1 MITFYLADM
10 DSWWAGLAGMDRF
23 FFLIALASGIV
34 AGALTLAGLLGL
46 DHGGDGFELA
56 HGDATG
62 DAEGFS
68 LRAITGFFLGFGWV
82 GFACSTS
89 GYGAAISSGAAL
101 AAGLVMMFG
110 IRFAMKSMKRLRAD
124 GTVKY
129 EDAVGTVATVYVT
142 IPPVGATGGQVT
154 ANFKN
159 RQETLPAIQHGAEAI
174 SAGARVRITGT
185 DTRTMVVEKI

>member
-10 DSWWAGLAGMDRF
+10 DSWWAGLAGLDRF
-23 FFLIALASGIV
+23 FFLIALVSGIV
-34 AGALTLAGLLGL
+34 ASGLTIGGLMGL

-89 GYGAAISSGAAL
+89 GYGAAVSAGSAL
-101 AAGLVMMFG
+101 ATGFVMMFG
-110 IRFAMKSMKRLRAD
+110 IKLAMKSMKRLRSD

-129 EDAVGTVATVYVT
+129 ADAVGSVATVYTSVQ
-142 IPPVGATGGQVT
+142 PAGAPGGQVT
-154 ANFKN
+154 ANFNN
-159 RQETLPAIQHGAEAI
+159 RQETLAAIQRGPETI
-174 SAGARVRITGT
+174 PAGTRVKIIAT
-185 DTRTMVVEKI
+185 DASTMVVEKA